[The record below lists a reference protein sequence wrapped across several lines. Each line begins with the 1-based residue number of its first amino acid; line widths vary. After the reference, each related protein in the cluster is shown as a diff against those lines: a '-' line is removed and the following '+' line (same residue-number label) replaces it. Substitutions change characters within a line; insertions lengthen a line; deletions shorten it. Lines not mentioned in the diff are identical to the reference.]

1 MVEIH
6 FMIEKNQP
14 IIAIATASGVGA
26 VGIVRI
32 SGSKLSKFT
41 EILFNKK
48 LKPRV
53 ATLCEIK
60 DASHAVIDQL
70 VAIFFEAPNS
80 YTGEDVIEL
89 QGHGGPVLLNMIQ
102 ERCIELGRQ
111 INADGAPL
119 LDGIRMAR
127 AGEFTERAF
136 LNSKMDLTQAEAVM
150 DLISA
155 STRLAAK
162 SAVRSLQ
169 GEFSKDINFLK
180 TRLIHLR
187 VLVEASIDFPEEEID
202 FIKSDHANSL
212 VKEIEQNLINILK
225 KTEQGKVL
233 RQGVNVVIAGQPNAG
248 KSSLMNA
255 LSGDEIAIVT
265 SIEGTT
271 RDVLNET
278 IAIEGV
284 PFHLSDTAGLRENTE
299 DEVEKI
305 GIERAWKRIDD
316 ADVLLHVHDLTRKN
330 DTAYLEKD
338 EWIINAIKERGVSQN
353 KIIHVY
359 NKFDLINKEAS
370 KDEMKNE
377 HEGIF
382 ISAKEGSGLKEL
394 TSKLLNLAG
403 WRQESLEN
411 IYLARQRHISA
422 LKQIDENIKKIM
434 SCFISKSPALELI
447 AEELRLAQNSLSEIT
462 GEFSSDDLL
471 GEIFSNFCI
480 GK

>member
-1 MVEIH
+1 
-6 FMIEKNQP
+6 MIEKNQP
-14 IIAIATASGVGA
+14 IIAIATATGVGA

-32 SGSKLSKFT
+32 SGPKLSKFT

-48 LKPRV
+48 LSPRV

-60 DASHAVIDQL
+60 DASHSVIDQL

-80 YTGEDVIEL
+80 YTGEDVLEL

-111 INADGAPL
+111 IGPDGTAL
-119 LDGIRMAR
+119 LDGIRIAQP
-127 AGEFTERAF
+127 GEFTERAF

-169 GEFSKDINFLK
+169 GEFSKDINFFK
-180 TRLIHLR
+180 ARLIHLR

-212 VKEIEQNLINILK
+212 VQEIEQNLINILR

-305 GIERAWKRIDD
+305 GIERAWKRIDE

-330 DTAYLEKD
+330 DTTYLEKN
-338 EWIINAIKERGVSQN
+338 EWIINAIKGRGVSEN

-359 NKFDLINKEAS
+359 NKSDLINKETS
-370 KDEMKNE
+370 KEAMKNE
-377 HEGIF
+377 PEGIF

-394 TSKLLNLAG
+394 TSKLLSLAG

-411 IYLARQRHISA
+411 IYLARQRHISS
-422 LKQIDENIKKIM
+422 LKQIDQNIKKII
-434 SCFISKSPALELI
+434 SCFVSQSPALELI

-471 GEIFSNFCI
+471 GEIFSSFCI

>member
-1 MVEIH
+1 
-6 FMIEKNQP
+6 MIEKNQP
-14 IIAIATASGVGA
+14 IIAIATATGVGA

-32 SGSKLSKFT
+32 SGPKLSKFT

-48 LKPRV
+48 LSPRV

-60 DASHAVIDQL
+60 DASHSVIDQL

-80 YTGEDVIEL
+80 YTGEDVLEL

-111 INADGAPL
+111 IGPDGTAL
-119 LDGIRMAR
+119 LDGIRIAQP
-127 AGEFTERAF
+127 GEFTERAF

-169 GEFSKDINFLK
+169 GEFSKDINFFK
-180 TRLIHLR
+180 ARLIHLR

-212 VKEIEQNLINILK
+212 VQEIEQNLINILR

-305 GIERAWKRIDD
+305 GIERAWKRIDE

-330 DTAYLEKD
+330 DTTYLEKD
-338 EWIINAIKERGVSQN
+338 EWIINAIKERGVSE
-353 KIIHVY
+353 KIIIHVY
-359 NKFDLINKEAS
+359 NKSDLINKETS
-370 KDEMKNE
+370 KEAMKNE
-377 HEGIF
+377 PEGIF

-394 TSKLLNLAG
+394 TSKLLSLAG

-411 IYLARQRHISA
+411 IYLARQRHISS
-422 LKQIDENIKKIM
+422 LKQIDQNIKKIM
-434 SCFISKSPALELI
+434 SCFVSQSPALELI

-471 GEIFSNFCI
+471 GEIFSSFCI

>member
-1 MVEIH
+1 
-6 FMIEKNQP
+6 MIEKNQP

-32 SGSKLSKFT
+32 SGPKLSKFT

-48 LKPRV
+48 LSPRV

-60 DASHAVIDQL
+60 DASHSVIDQL

-80 YTGEDVIEL
+80 YTGEDVLEL

-111 INADGAPL
+111 IGPDGTAL
-119 LDGIRMAR
+119 LDGIRIAQP
-127 AGEFTERAF
+127 GEFTERAF

-169 GEFSKDINFLK
+169 GEFSKDINFFK
-180 TRLIHLR
+180 ARLIHLR

-212 VKEIEQNLINILK
+212 VQEIEQNLINILR

-305 GIERAWKRIDD
+305 GIERAWKRIDE

-330 DTAYLEKD
+330 DTTYLEKN
-338 EWIINAIKERGVSQN
+338 EWIINAIKGRGVSEN

-359 NKFDLINKEAS
+359 NKSDLINKETS
-370 KDEMKNE
+370 KEAMKNE
-377 HEGIF
+377 PEGIF

-394 TSKLLNLAG
+394 TSKLLSLAG

-411 IYLARQRHISA
+411 IYLARQRHISS
-422 LKQIDENIKKIM
+422 LKQIDQNIKKII
-434 SCFISKSPALELI
+434 SCFVSQSPALELI

-471 GEIFSNFCI
+471 GEIFSSFCI